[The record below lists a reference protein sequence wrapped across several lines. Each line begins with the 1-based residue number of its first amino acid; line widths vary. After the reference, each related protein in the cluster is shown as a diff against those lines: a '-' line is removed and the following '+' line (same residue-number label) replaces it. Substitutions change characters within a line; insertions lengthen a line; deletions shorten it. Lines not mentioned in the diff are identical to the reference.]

1 MTKTSRAL
9 QAFFEQFSLPVYM
22 HDNIPDDVR
31 MPYITFELI
40 EPEPL
45 ATALIHANIWY
56 SDTSTTAIS
65 AKADEI
71 KAAIGTGVT
80 LPTDGGFVALFR
92 DKSTPFIQLMS
103 DPNPQT
109 KRAYL
114 TMVIHANT
122 D

>member
-92 DKSTPFIQLMS
+92 DKDTPFIQLMS

>member
-1 MTKTSRAL
+1 MTNTARAL
-9 QAFFEQFSLPVYM
+9 YNFFSSFGIPAYM
-22 HDNIPDDVR
+22 SGTIPYDVE
-31 MPYITFELI
+31 MPYITYDLL

-45 ATALIHANIWY
+45 AYALLHANIWY
-56 SDTSTTAIS
+56 KDTSTTAIS

-80 LPTDGGFVALFR
+80 IPTDGGFIALFR
-92 DKSTPFIQLMS
+92 DKNTPFIQLMS
-103 DPNPQT
+103 DPNPET